1 MLNDIEGQAVI
12 AAIVGPAKVGSIE
25 MGTLGKIIAAAASAG
40 MVAGAVVP
48 ARAAA
53 SDYVSAEKLRKLD
66 IMLMVT
72 ALRCRH
78 GGDNFQRDY
87 EKFSIK
93 HNVALQG
100 AAKSLQASYTG
111 KYGAKG
117 AKRQLDKISVSMAN
131 QYGQGHPWLEC
142 AELKQVTHDLA
153 ADRDSSRL
161 LAVADQLLANSRPA
175 KFAMSR

>member
-1 MLNDIEGQAVI
+1 
-12 AAIVGPAKVGSIE
+12 
-25 MGTLGKIIAAAASAG
+25 MGKLGKAIGAVASAAVLATA
-40 MVAGAVVP
+40 MPAQAGGYA
-48 ARAAA
+48 
-53 SDYVSAEKLRKLD
+53 DAEKLRKLD

-87 EKFSIK
+87 EKFAVK

-100 AAKSLQASYTG
+100 AATSLQSSYHS

-131 QYGQGHPWLEC
+131 VYGQGHPWLEC
-142 AELKQVTHDLA
+142 AELKQVTNGLA
-153 ADRDSSRL
+153 AHRDSSQLLVVADEL
-161 LAVADQLLANSRPA
+161 LATSRPA
-175 KFAMSR
+175 QFAMKR